1 MQQSKNA
8 ELTFRCQARLLN
20 EGADAGIGSES
31 RVRKARQTP
40 VPCAASKRRRQIR
53 METDRDRADGQ
64 VTRSCTITPL
74 MHDHAGIGGRVLAV
88 CFAVVTSLGAQTDR
102 AKDIDAVFRNWNKPD
117 SPGAAVAVIEHGKT
131 VYERG
136 YGSAN
141 LEYSIPIGPQ
151 TIFHVA
157 SVSKQFTAM
166 SIVLLERDGKL
177 SIDDEVHKYLPELPR
192 YDSPITLRNLLQH
205 TSGIRDQWQTLATA
219 GWSLEDVITQD
230 QILRMLFRQ
239 KELNFAPGSRYLYS
253 NSGFTLLAEIVRRV
267 SGKPLP
273 DFCEERIFRP
283 LGMTHTHFHLDLHKI
298 VPGRAYSYS
307 AAKGGGFENAPLNY
321 ANVGATSLF
330 TTPGDLVKWLDNFRD
345 PKVGGPAAIARMQ
358 EQCVLTDGKKADYA
372 LGIVPGTFRGLKTIS
387 HNGADA
393 GFRSAVIWFP
403 DQELGVSVLSN
414 LGSFNP
420 AQAANKVAEQFLEG
434 KMTPPPQ
441 PQPVTRTFITLEPA
455 ALQAFAGTYPL
466 PAINQTVDTVVDQGK
481 LWAVMQDKSRL
492 ELKAVGPAHFYLGE
506 LQADIEFTAKPNGG
520 MNAKITQPDGVN
532 SGDRAV
538 SMALVKPDLKAYA
551 GVYWSDELEAEYTI
565 LARDGT
571 LFASNSHHGEFEL
584 TPTTKDKFRS
594 ERFFFQDVTFVRSQ
608 QDRVTA
614 LTVGGGRVTAI
625 RFERKQTP

>member
-1 MQQSKNA
+1 
-8 ELTFRCQARLLN
+8 
-20 EGADAGIGSES
+20 
-31 RVRKARQTP
+31 
-40 VPCAASKRRRQIR
+40 
-53 METDRDRADGQ
+53 
-64 VTRSCTITPL
+64 
-74 MHDHAGIGGRVLAV
+74 MHGHAGVARVLSV
-88 CFAVVTSLGAQTDR
+88 CFAAVTSLSAQSDR
-102 AKDIDAVFRNWNKPD
+102 AKDIDAVFTSWNKPD

-131 VYERG
+131 VYEKG

-141 LEYSIPIGPQ
+141 LEYSIPIGPE

-239 KELNFAPGSRYLYS
+239 KELNFAPGSRHLYS

-273 DFCEERIFRP
+273 EFCQERIFGP
-283 LGMTHTHFHLDLHKI
+283 LGMTHTHFHLDLHRI

-307 AAKGGGFENAPLNY
+307 PVKGGGFENAPLNY

-372 LGIVPGTFRGLKTIS
+372 LGIVPGMYRGLKTLS

-403 DQELGVSVLSN
+403 DQELGVAVLSN

-420 AQAANKVAEQFLEG
+420 TQAANKVAEVFLAG
-434 KMTPPPQ
+434 KMTAPPTKPE
-441 PQPVTRTFITLEPA
+441 PVTRTFITLDA
-455 ALQAFAGTYPL
+455 VALRAFTGTYPL
-466 PAINQTVDTVVDQGK
+466 PAIGQTLDTAVDQGK
-481 LWAVMQDKSRL
+481 LWAVMPDKSRL
-492 ELKAVGPAHFYLGE
+492 EMKAIAPAHFYLGE

-520 MNAKITQPDGVN
+520 MNAKITQPGAVN
-532 SGDRAV
+532 SGDRVDSAV
-538 SMALVKPDLKAYA
+538 AVKADLSAYT
-551 GVYWSDELEAEYTI
+551 GVYWSEELEAEYTI
-565 LARDGT
+565 LARDGA

-584 TPTTKDKFRS
+584 TATTKDKFRS
-594 ERFFFQDVTFVRSQ
+594 AKFFFQDVTFVRNQ

>member
-1 MQQSKNA
+1 
-8 ELTFRCQARLLN
+8 
-20 EGADAGIGSES
+20 
-31 RVRKARQTP
+31 
-40 VPCAASKRRRQIR
+40 
-53 METDRDRADGQ
+53 
-64 VTRSCTITPL
+64 
-74 MHDHAGIGGRVLAV
+74 MHGHAGVARVLSL
-88 CFAVVTSLGAQTDR
+88 CFAVVTSLGAETDR
-102 AKDIDAVFRNWNKPD
+102 AKDIDAVFTNWNKPD
-117 SPGAAVAVIEHGKT
+117 SPGAAIAVIEHGKT
-131 VYERG
+131 VYEKG

-141 LEYSIPIGPQ
+141 LEYSIPIGPE

-273 DFCEERIFRP
+273 DFCEERIFGP
-283 LGMTHTHFHLDLHKI
+283 LGMTRTHFHLDLH
-298 VPGRAYSYS
+298 R
-307 AAKGGGFENAPLNY
+307 
-321 ANVGATSLF
+321 
-330 TTPGDLVKWLDNFRD
+330 GDLVKWLDNFRN

-372 LGIVPGTFRGLKTIS
+372 LGIVPGMYRGLKTIS

-393 GFRSAVIWFP
+393 GFRSAVMWFP
-403 DQELGVSVLSN
+403 DQELGVAVLSN

-420 AQAANKVAEQFLEG
+420 TQAANKVAEVFLAG
-434 KMTPPPQ
+434 KMAAPPAP
-441 PQPVTRTFITLEPA
+441 PQPVTRTFITLDPA

-466 PAINQTVDTVVDQGK
+466 PAIGQTLDTAVDQGK
-481 LWAVMQDKSRL
+481 LWAVMPDKSRL
-492 ELKAVGPAHFYLGE
+492 EMKAVGPAHFYLGE

-520 MNAKITQPDGVN
+520 MTAKITQPGAVN
-532 SGDRAV
+532 SGDRV
-538 SMALVKPDLKAYA
+538 S
-551 GVYWSDELEAEYTI
+551 
-565 LARDGT
+565 
-571 LFASNSHHGEFEL
+571 
-584 TPTTKDKFRS
+584 
-594 ERFFFQDVTFVRSQ
+594 
-608 QDRVTA
+608 
-614 LTVGGGRVTAI
+614 
-625 RFERKQTP
+625 

>member
-1 MQQSKNA
+1 
-8 ELTFRCQARLLN
+8 
-20 EGADAGIGSES
+20 
-31 RVRKARQTP
+31 
-40 VPCAASKRRRQIR
+40 
-53 METDRDRADGQ
+53 
-64 VTRSCTITPL
+64 
-74 MHDHAGIGGRVLAV
+74 MHGHAGVARILSI
-88 CFAVVTSLGAQTDR
+88 CFSVVTLLGAETDR
-102 AKDIDAVFRNWNKPD
+102 AKDIDAVFTNWNKPD

-131 VYERG
+131 VYEKG

-141 LEYSIPIGPQ
+141 LEYSILIGPE

-273 DFCEERIFRP
+273 EFCEERIFGP
-283 LGMTHTHFHLDLHKI
+283 LGMTHTHFHLDLHRI
-298 VPGRAYSYS
+298 VPKRAYSYS
-307 AAKGGGFENAPLNY
+307 PAQSGGFENAPLNY

-330 TTPGDLVKWLDNFRD
+330 TTAGDLVKWLDNFRD

-372 LGIVPGTFRGLKTIS
+372 LGIVPGMYRGLKTIS

-403 DQELGVSVLSN
+403 DQELGVAVLSN

-420 AQAANKVAEQFLEG
+420 SQAANKVAEVFLAG
-434 KMTPPPQ
+434 KMTAPPAQ

-466 PAINQTVDTVVDQGK
+466 PAIGQTLDTAVDQGK
-481 LWAVMQDKSRL
+481 LWAVMPDKSRL
-492 ELKAVGPAHFYLGE
+492 EMKAVGPAHFYLAE
-506 LQADIEFTAKPNGG
+506 LRADIEFTTQPNGG
-520 MNAKITQPDGVN
+520 MNAKITQPGAVN
-532 SGDRAV
+532 TGDRVA
-538 SMALVKPDLKAYA
+538 SAAPVKPDLNAYA
-551 GVYWSDELEAEYTI
+551 GVYWSEELEAEYAI
-565 LARDGT
+565 LARDGR
-571 LFASNSHHGEFEL
+571 LYASNSHHGEFEL
-584 TPTTKDKFRS
+584 TATTKDKFRS
-594 ERFFFQDVTFVRSQ
+594 PKFFFQDVTFVRNS

-625 RFERKQTP
+625 RFDRKQTP

>member
-1 MQQSKNA
+1 
-8 ELTFRCQARLLN
+8 
-20 EGADAGIGSES
+20 
-31 RVRKARQTP
+31 
-40 VPCAASKRRRQIR
+40 
-53 METDRDRADGQ
+53 
-64 VTRSCTITPL
+64 
-74 MHDHAGIGGRVLAV
+74 MHGHAGVARVLSVAL
-88 CFAVVTSLGAQTDR
+88 AVVTSCGAQTDR
-102 AKDIDAVFRNWNKPD
+102 TKDIDAVFTNCNKPD

-131 VYERG
+131 VYEKG

-283 LGMTHTHFHLDLHKI
+283 LGMTRTHFHLDLHRI

-307 AAKGGGFENAPLNY
+307 PAKDGGFENAPLNY

-330 TTPGDLVKWLDNFRD
+330 TTPGDLVKWLDNFRN
-345 PKVGGPAAIARMQ
+345 PKVGGPTAIARMQ

-372 LGIVPGTFRGLKTIS
+372 LGIVPGTYRGLKTIS

-403 DQELGVSVLSN
+403 DQELGVAVLSN

-420 AQAANKVAEQFLEG
+420 TQAANKVAEVFLVG
-434 KMTPPPQ
+434 KMTAPAGQ

-466 PAINQTVDTVVDQGK
+466 PAIGQTLDTAVDSGK
-481 LWAVMQDKSRL
+481 LWAVMPDKSRL
-492 ELKAVGPAHFYLGE
+492 EMKAVGPAHFYLGE
-506 LQADIEFTAKPNGG
+506 LQADIEFTAQPNGG
-520 MNAKITQPDGVN
+520 MNAKITQPGAVN
-532 SGDRAV
+532 SGDRVV
-538 SMALVKPDLKAYA
+538 SAAPVKPDLNAYT
-551 GVYWSDELEAEYTI
+551 GVYWSEELEAEYTI
-565 LARDGT
+565 LARDGA
-571 LFASNSHHGEFEL
+571 LFASNSHHGEFKL
-584 TPTTKDKFRS
+584 TATTKDKFRS
-594 ERFFFQDVTFVRSQ
+594 TKFFFQDVTFVRNP

>member
-1 MQQSKNA
+1 M
-8 ELTFRCQARLLN
+8 R
-20 EGADAGIGSES
+20 G
-31 RVRKARQTP
+31 
-40 VPCAASKRRRQIR
+40 
-53 METDRDRADGQ
+53 
-64 VTRSCTITPL
+64 
-74 MHDHAGIGGRVLAV
+74 HAGLARVLSV
-88 CFAVVTSLGAQTDR
+88 SFAVVTSLCAQTDR
-102 AKDIDAVFRNWNKPD
+102 AKNIDAVFANWNKPD
-117 SPGAAVAVIEHGKT
+117 SPGAAVAVVEHGKT
-131 VYERG
+131 VYEKG

-141 LEYSIPIGPQ
+141 LEYSIPISPQ

-239 KELNFAPGSRYLYS
+239 RELNFAPGSRYLYS
-253 NSGFTLLAEIVRRV
+253 NSGFTLLAEIVHRV

-283 LGMTHTHFHLDLHKI
+283 LEMTHTHFHLDLHRI
-298 VPGRAYSYS
+298 VPGRAYSYDP
-307 AAKGGGFENAPLNY
+307 AKGGGFENAPLNY

-330 TTPGDLVKWLDNFRD
+330 TTPGDLVKWLDNFRN

-358 EQCVLTDGKKADYA
+358 EQCVLTNGEKADYA
-372 LGIVPGTFRGLKTIS
+372 LGIVPGMYRGLKTIS

-403 DQELGVSVLSN
+403 DQELGVAVLSN

-420 AQAANKVAEQFLEG
+420 TEAANKVAEVFLAG
-434 KMTPPPQ
+434 KMTAPPAPII
-441 PQPVTRTFITLEPA
+441 RTFIVLAPA
-455 ALQAFAGTYPL
+455 ALQAFAGMYPL
-466 PAINQTVDTVVDQGK
+466 PAIGETLDIAADQGK
-481 LWAVMQDKSRL
+481 LWVVRPDKSRL
-492 ELKAVGPAHFYLGE
+492 EVKALAPAHFYLGE
-506 LQADIEFTAKPNGG
+506 AQADIEFTAKPNGG
-520 MNAKITQPDGVN
+520 MSLKITQPGGVN

-538 SMALVKPDLKAYA
+538 SVAPVKPDLNDYA

-571 LFASNSHHGEFEL
+571 LFASNSHHGEFQL
-584 TPTTKDKFRS
+584 TPTTRDKFRS
-594 ERFFFQDVTFVRSQ
+594 TKFFFQDVTFVRNK

-625 RFERKQTP
+625 RFERRQTP